1 MLHFLKE
8 SLGVS
13 NPRLAD
19 ELDFTM
25 NEYSIRRLL
34 GRREV
39 SLALACLGTA
49 GVFRAFSPYFLTAA
63 NLTTVLQNSVE
74 LLLISLG
81 ISFILATAGI
91 DIAVGGALGI
101 SAIFIGWSVEA
112 GWPLAAI
119 VLLGPIAG
127 TCLGMVSGFIVVV
140 GKVPPIIATLG
151 LFGVYR
157 TAIFLLL
164 GGSWISGL
172 PDTLAPLVNS
182 TIASVPIVAV
192 YVLVF
197 YFIGWLILR
206 WLPLGTAVL
215 AVGGSE
221 RAARLAGVAVGRSKF
236 FVYAITGFL
245 VGFAAL
251 LYVARY
257 RNVETSTGGT
267 IALDAVVAAV
277 LGGSSVL
284 GGRANLAGTMLGVLL
299 VRLLQNGFVLAGV
312 PSLWEQVITGSLLL
326 LVLVLD
332 AAVERSASLK
342 AA

>member
-1 MLHFLKE
+1 M
-8 SLGVS
+8 S
-13 NPRLAD
+13 AD
-19 ELDFTM
+19 
-25 NEYSIRRLL
+25 SIRWLG

-39 SLALACLGTA
+39 SLALACLGA
-49 GVFRAFSPYFLTAA
+49 VGVFRAFSPYFLTAA
-63 NLTTVLQNSVE
+63 NLTTILQNSVE

-81 ISFILATAGI
+81 ISFVLATAGI
-91 DIAVGGALGI
+91 DIAVGGVLGI

-112 GWPLAAI
+112 GWPLPAT
-119 VLLGPIAG
+119 LLVGPLVG
-127 TCLGMVSGFIVVV
+127 TCLGMVSGFMVAV

-151 LFGVYR
+151 LFGIYR
-157 TAIFLLL
+157 AAIFLLL

-172 PDTLAPLVNS
+172 PNTLASLVNG
-182 TIASVPIVAV
+182 AVWGVPVVAV

-197 YFIGWLILR
+197 YFVGWLFLR

-215 AVGGSE
+215 AVGGNE

-236 FVYAITGFL
+236 FVYTMTGFL

-257 RNVETSTGGT
+257 RNVETSTGQT
-267 IALDAVVAAV
+267 IALDAIVAAV

-284 GGRANLAGTMLGVLL
+284 GGRANLIGTILGVVL

-326 LVLVLD
+326 LVLILD
-332 AAVERSASLK
+332 AAVERSARFK
-342 AA
+342 PV